1 MNTESSCEAAFAKGG
16 PFWHLYTVGEKMEL
30 IFTGLADFLFGN
42 ALLGLCAA
50 RFPRCRILT
59 YAIMSNHLHV
69 ILAGPEEDVLAFFAL
84 FKERLS
90 RYLASQQ
97 RYCRMQNFDA
107 ELFRIPD
114 LRALRNEIIYVNRNG
129 YVVSPD
135 CTPFS
140 YWWCAGMYFF
150 NPMAALLPSRTI
162 ASLTIREL
170 RAMFHC
176 RDVEFPKHFRI
187 LEGFRPNP
195 VEPSAPILLPNS
207 FCAIREAENY
217 FRDAHQYFRRLGRD
231 QEAFSEVARRLGDRI
246 FLTDDELFGAVCA
259 FCAKD
264 YDNPNPALLPAAQ
277 KQEVARRMHFD
288 YNASNKQIQRMLKLS
303 SAAVDALFPKP
314 APTLPGPGSIHKNGQ
329 FCRQKT

>member
-16 PFWHLYTVGEKMEL
+16 PFWHLYTDGEKMEL
-30 IFTGLADFLFGN
+30 IFTRFADYLFGIT
-42 ALLGLCAA
+42 LLGICAA
-50 RFPRCRILT
+50 AFPRCRILT
-59 YAIMSNHLHV
+59 FALMSNHLHLV
-69 ILAGPEEDVLAFFAL
+69 IAGPQRDVQAFFAM
-84 FKERLS
+84 FKERLT
-90 RYLASQQ
+90 RYLSGQK

-140 YWWCAGMYFF
+140 YWWSAGVFFF
-150 NPMAALLPSRTI
+150 NPTAWMLPTQPF
-162 ASLTIREL
+162 ATLTLRER
-170 RAMFHC
+170 RAMCHC
-176 RDVEFPKHFRI
+176 READLPAQYRI
-187 LEGFRPNP
+187 VKEFRPNLA
-195 VEPSAPILLPNS
+195 EPSAPMLLPTS

-288 YNASNKQIQRMLKLS
+288 YNASNKQIQRVLKLAP
-303 SAAVDALFPKP
+303 SAVETLFPK
-314 APTLPGPGSIHKNGQ
+314 ADAILKIG
-329 FCRQKT
+329 RR